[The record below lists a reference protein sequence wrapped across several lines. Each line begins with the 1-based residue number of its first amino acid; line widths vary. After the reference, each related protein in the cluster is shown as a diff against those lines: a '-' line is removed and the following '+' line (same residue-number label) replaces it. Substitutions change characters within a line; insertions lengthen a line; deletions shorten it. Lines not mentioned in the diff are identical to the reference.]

1 MEIKQSSPESLSGL
15 YRIVVDD
22 TVVTVY
28 CEMAKEGG
36 GFTFIPR
43 EAVIKGK
50 LPQLINQVF
59 KNKTQVLLRIQKKD
73 GLQPF
78 TLITQ
83 LPRFTQHNLAVLMH
97 NYNGYTQPQNYYMRD
112 YLFLGVLPKNV
123 AWARVT
129 QGFRSN
135 GKKVTYVNCDGNP
148 NSYFVFY
155 PNHKEMKISSFHGK
169 NLIYESQGVAVDW
182 RNSGVPSYG
191 HRQLPNNFI
200 FLTEL
205 LFGGCGT
212 YTSSDRWRDAYG
224 SAIGLR

>member
-1 MEIKQSSPESLSGL
+1 MKDLIVIAYILLSMSGLSNIVAYPDTYAAFNPKSCMQIKQSSPESLSGL

-28 CEMAKEGG
+28 CEMVKEGG

-50 LPQLINQVF
+50 LPQLIDQVF

-83 LPRFTQHNLAVLMH
+83 LPQFTRYNLAVLMH

-123 AWARVT
+123 AWAQST
-129 QGFRSN
+129 QGLKSN
-135 GKKVTYVNCDGNP
+135 GKNLSYSICGSNP

-155 PNHKEMKISSFHGK
+155 PNHKEMKISSSHGD

-182 RNSGVPSYG
+182 RNSGVPS
-191 HRQLPNNFI
+191 
-200 FLTEL
+200 
-205 LFGGCGT
+205 
-212 YTSSDRWRDAYG
+212 
-224 SAIGLR
+224 

>member
-1 MEIKQSSPESLSGL
+1 MKNFIVIACIFFSISGLNTIAVYPDTYVASYPKSCMEIKQSSPESLSGL

-112 YLFLGVLPKNV
+112 YLFLVCYQKM
-123 AWARVT
+123 W
-129 QGFRSN
+129 
-135 GKKVTYVNCDGNP
+135 
-148 NSYFVFY
+148 
-155 PNHKEMKISSFHGK
+155 HG
-169 NLIYESQGVAVDW
+169 
-182 RNSGVPSYG
+182 R
-191 HRQLPNNFI
+191 
-200 FLTEL
+200 EL
-205 LFGGCGT
+205 LKV
-212 YTSSDRWRDAYG
+212 SDQTEKGY
-224 SAIGLR
+224 LCQL